1 MLFFIFQLLVLIASS
16 AMALSPRD
24 AIHVDDIDRY
34 DSFIKQLDSALDHF
48 LDMYMENSMITI
60 DVIQHPTNVTTRS
73 EKFTPS
79 AVAQE
84 YLDQEKKIA
93 DEILGVNPNEDGNM
107 IARANCGIAGPGP
120 HPGRKRSESLDNVKR
135 VSNCFQFCGSIANCR
150 GTNGCPHCYAVRQGC
165 LWQKWCR

>member
-73 EKFTPS
+73 ERFTPS

-84 YLDQEKKIA
+84 YLDQEKKMA
-93 DEILGVNPNEDGNM
+93 DEILGVNLNEDGNM

-120 HPGRKRSESLDNVKR
+120 HPGRKRSESLENVKR

-150 GTNGCPHCYAVRQGC
+150 GNNGCPHCYAVRQGC